1 MAQAVV
7 TSEGVVLDGEALDG
21 NWIPIARSDQ
31 LDVPRPLVPIE
42 LSGKAYVLF
51 RDEEGHLGLI
61 GRNCP
66 HRGADL
72 CFGRLEDNG
81 LRCPFHGWHF
91 DRTGQ
96 CVEQPAEPEGSTMY
110 TQIKVPMIPVKE
122 ESGSIFAL
130 VATKEACE

>member
-1 MAQAVV
+1 MDTTD
-7 TSEGVVLDGEALDG
+7 TSEQV
-21 NWIPIARSDQ
+21 WIEIAQSAQ
-31 LDVPRPLVPIE
+31 LAVPRPLIPVE
-42 LSGKAYVLF
+42 LAGSRYVLF
-51 RDEEGHLGLI
+51 RDEEGQLGLI

-122 ESGSIFAL
+122 ESGTIYAAVQIS
-130 VATKEACE
+130 EAAQ

>member
-1 MAQAVV
+1 MASPLESGNAVGRWV
-7 TSEGVVLDGEALDG
+7 NVA
-21 NWIPIARSDQ
+21 NIAQ
-31 LDVPRPLVPIE
+31 LDVARPLLPI
-42 LSGKAYVLF
+42 LFDGKNYVLF
-51 RDEEGHLGLI
+51 RDEEGELGLI

-96 CVEQPAEPEGSTMY
+96 CVEQPAEPEGSLMH

-122 ESGSIFAL
+122 ENGIIFAWSE
-130 VATKEACE
+130 TKGSTT

>member
-1 MAQAVV
+1 MAASQHVDA
-7 TSEGVVLDGEALDG
+7 GKQGAQDG
-21 NWIPIARSDQ
+21 WIPIATSAE
-31 LDVPRPLVPIE
+31 LDDGRPVMPIS
-42 LSGKAYVLF
+42 LGGKRYVLF
-51 RDEEGHLGLI
+51 RDDEGQLGLI

-72 CFGRLEDNG
+72 CYGRLEDNG

-110 TQIKVPMIPVKE
+110 TQIKVPMIPVRE
-122 ESGSIFAL
+122 ENGVILAQ
-130 VATKEACE
+130 ATGGEPA

>member
-1 MAQAVV
+1 MTSHPEIRTGPWTRIASSAELDTGRAVMPV
-7 TSEGVVLDGEALDG
+7 TLAGQ
-21 NWIPIARSDQ
+21 R
-31 LDVPRPLVPIE
+31 
-42 LSGKAYVLF
+42 YVLF
-51 RDEEGHLGLI
+51 RDDEGQLGLI

-96 CVEQPAEPEGSTMY
+96 CVEQPAEPEGSTMH
-110 TQIKVPMIPVKE
+110 TQIKVPMVPVRE
-122 ESGSIFAL
+122 EGGDIFAQ
-130 VATKEACE
+130 VSEGERR

>member
-1 MAQAVV
+1 MTRPAVATDQNPTSAGVWAQIA
-7 TSEGVVLDGEALDG
+7 TSAELD
-21 NWIPIARSDQ
+21 Q
-31 LDVPRPLVPIE
+31 PRPLIPIK
-42 LSGKAYVLF
+42 LGGKSFVLF
-51 RDEEGHLGLI
+51 RDEEGALGLI

-96 CVEQPAEPEGSTMY
+96 CVEQPAEPEGSQMY
-110 TQIKVPMIPVKE
+110 TQIKVPMVPVKE
-122 ESGSIFAL
+122 EDGVILAWTQAESA
-130 VATKEACE
+130 A